1 MNFTP
6 LNQWLSTST
15 LDSIVT
21 EKGLADLLHKHVVS
35 IKRAVRRGELPR
47 PVKLFGQNCWTAQAL
62 RDHLAKR
69 LEQAR
74 REAERTE
81 RRISSLAS

>member
-6 LNQWLSTST
+6 LNEWLSTAT
-15 LDSIVT
+15 LDNIVT
-21 EKGLADLLHKHVVS
+21 GRHLANLLGKHPVS
-35 IKRAVRRGELPR
+35 VKRAVGRGELPR
-47 PVKLFGQNCWTAQAL
+47 PVRMFGENCWTAQVL
-62 RDHLAKR
+62 REHLAKR

>member
-1 MNFTP
+1 MNFAP
-6 LNQWLSTST
+6 LNNWLGTVS

-21 EKGLADLLHKHVVS
+21 ERHLADLLGKHPVS
-35 IKRAVRRGELPR
+35 IKRAVGRGELPR
-47 PVKLFGQNCWTAQAL
+47 PVRMFGEPVWTAQAL
-62 RDHLAKR
+62 RDHITKR

-74 REAERTE
+74 REAEKTE

>member
-1 MNFTP
+1 MTFAP
-6 LNQWLSTST
+6 LNDWLSTAM
-15 LDSIVT
+15 LDSILT
-21 EKGLADLLHKHVVS
+21 EKSLADLLGKHPVS

-62 RDHLAKR
+62 REHLAKR

-74 REAERTE
+74 REAERVE
-81 RRISSLAS
+81 RRISALAS